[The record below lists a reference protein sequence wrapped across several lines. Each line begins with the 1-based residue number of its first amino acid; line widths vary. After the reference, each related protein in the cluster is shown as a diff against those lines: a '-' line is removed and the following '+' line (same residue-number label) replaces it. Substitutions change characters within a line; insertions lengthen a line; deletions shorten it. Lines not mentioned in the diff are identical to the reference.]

1 MINQRSLQNSPYT
14 SRVIPAQEALDEV
27 KLHCL
32 ISIVSLFRIFNK
44 WLYAS
49 EWVSDWVNEWA
60 SEWARESISQ
70 LGAERYIFLRD
81 DT

>member
-1 MINQRSLQNSPYT
+1 MINQLSLQNSYT
-14 SRVIPAQEALDEV
+14 SRVITAQEALDEV

-32 ISIVSLFRIFNK
+32 ISIVSLFHIFNK

-49 EWVSDWVNEWA
+49 EWVSERA
-60 SEWARESISQ
+60 SQSVSYI
-70 LGAERYIFLRD
+70 GAERYIFLRD